1 MMEVNIKEVQDL
13 FERKEEISFFIV
25 SNYFLEHY
33 VSFDFEEKLLKELSR
48 ING

>member
-1 MMEVNIKEVQDL
+1 MMEVNIKEIEAL
-13 FERKEEISFFIV
+13 FEKNEEVSFIIV
-25 SNYFLEHY
+25 SNFFIEHY